1 MNDHKENEAAKNL
14 KIIEVSRDEWV
25 SEVLI
30 ALWKKMGIEDIEQ

>member
-30 ALWKKMGIEDIEQ
+30 ALWKMMGIEDIEQ